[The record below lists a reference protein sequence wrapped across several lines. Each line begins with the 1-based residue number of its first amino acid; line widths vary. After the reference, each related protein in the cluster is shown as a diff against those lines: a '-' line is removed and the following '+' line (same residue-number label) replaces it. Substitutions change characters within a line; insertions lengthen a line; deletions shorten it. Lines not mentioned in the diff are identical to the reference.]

1 MNQNTVTTHIAL
13 MIPVALISLHIILFI
28 AKKKRKFKWTWKIIV
43 HLMKYQ
49 IFDRIHTVHKVIVK
63 RTH

>member
-28 AKKKRKFKWTWKIIV
+28 SKKKENLSELETLYCI
-43 HLMKYQ
+43 
-49 IFDRIHTVHKVIVK
+49 
-63 RTH
+63 

>member
-28 AKKKRKFKWTWKIIV
+28 AKKKKENLSELERLYCI
-43 HLMKYQ
+43 
-49 IFDRIHTVHKVIVK
+49 
-63 RTH
+63 

>member
-28 AKKKRKFKWTWKIIV
+28 AKKKRKFK
-43 HLMKYQ
+43 
-49 IFDRIHTVHKVIVK
+49 
-63 RTH
+63 